1 MPSELRLP
9 NSSERE
15 VAERSL
21 EGEGRL
27 ITTEVVL
34 RLAAAAAA
42 AVLGV
47 PGAGRLCRS
56 LVFCEDAYDEA
67 HACTHHRETCY

>member
-9 NSSERE
+9 NSSDRE

-34 RLAAAAAA
+34 RSAAAAA

-47 PGAGRLCRS
+47 PRAGWLCRS

-67 HACTHHRETCY
+67 HACTHHHEKCH